1 MTLRE
6 TKELGSQL
14 NHILHTH
21 GSSKHAGSKQRP
33 EEVTP

>member
-14 NHILHTH
+14 NHILHVH
-21 GSSKHAGSKQRP
+21 ESSKHAGSRQRL
-33 EEVTP
+33 EEEIP